1 MSQSHFSRIR
11 HLRCTI
17 VSINATISGA
27 ELDILKIFRAYAVK
41 EQQMLFFPTN
51 FTKPQ
56 SRTFTAA
63 MQSMIERGWV
73 IKERRQGAYS
83 LTSLG
88 YRESLKLSEAGATRH
103 AR

>member
-1 MSQSHFSRIR
+1 M
-11 HLRCTI
+11 RCII
-17 VSINATISGA
+17 VSTNVAISGA
-27 ELDILKIFRAYAVK
+27 ELDILRIFRAYAVK
-41 EQQMLFFPTN
+41 EHEMLFFPTN

-56 SRTFTAA
+56 SREFTGA

-83 LTSLG
+83 LTALG
-88 YRESLKLSEAGATRH
+88 YSESLRRSDRRPAAD